1 MQSDGQQFERRAG
14 LSADPRTRP
23 LLSMVNGKRREEQF
37 RPPIRPPPPRPTEE
51 LTEDEVLAP
60 PKDDTDSEVD
70 DPVPPRLSQPKPPG
84 LSKDIWTA
92 RRKFD
97 TVKPKDSS
105 DTDDEQAARRSRADI
120 KPYFGTSKA
129 GKEQARKFTNSQE
142 SNSGPRRYGSSQ
154 ISTVSTLGSKRSSSD
169 LDSPS
174 PPSKRNKLSASQ
186 PDERNTSK
194 GAKRSKA
201 STYSSKEKE
210 KMERSKQQAKKLEE
224 KRAAKR
230 EKKARSLTPKK
241 VLPSF
246 KSYDDDPFDKFA
258 GNASPKRLINPG
270 ASVLS
275 SPPAS
280 PRKELKVHSSLSPES
295 SPKRTVKPQLK
306 DPSGSL
312 PSSLAS
318 SSQEKA
324 TSDSQVVPEARPAFK
339 TFEDLFPDMSDTED
353 ELEKISSEKLAV
365 KAPCPLC
372 KAPVD
377 KDFLHSFSK
386 GARLSVT
393 RQIYFCRLHKKKSA
407 EDAWKARGYPA
418 IDWDNLSSRLTNHF
432 DFLKDIIN
440 GSPSYYGA
448 MLSDTVKEGKNRTL
462 LKAEGSLTPGYYG
475 PRGLRALSEDIIGRF
490 SSTLRK
496 RAVDDRLISSRG
508 YSNYVQAVLVPELTV
523 RLICEDMGVK
533 TEEGRRILE
542 ESKEVGDML
551 HEDIGDTV
559 DHVSEDEVDE
569 L

>member
-1 MQSDGQQFERRAG
+1 
-14 LSADPRTRP
+14 
-23 LLSMVNGKRREEQF
+23 MVNGKRHEEQI
-37 RPPIRPPPPRPTEE
+37 RPPIHPPAPRPAEK
-51 LTEDEVLAP
+51 LTEAEVLAP

-70 DPVPPRLSQPKPPG
+70 DPVPPRSSQPKPPG

-92 RRKFD
+92 RRKVD

-105 DTDDEQAARRSRADI
+105 DIDDEQAARRSRADI

-174 PPSKRNKLSASQ
+174 PPFKRSKLSASQ

-224 KRAAKR
+224 KRAARR
-230 EKKARSLTPKK
+230 EKKGWSHVAASPSSLLMTCSARSSTPKK
-241 VLPSF
+241 VQPSF

-258 GNASPKRLINPG
+258 GNASPKRLINPVT
-270 ASVLS
+270 SVLS

-280 PRKELKVHSSLSPES
+280 PRKEFKVHSSLSPGS

-312 PSSLAS
+312 PGSLAS

-324 TSDSQVVPEARPAFK
+324 TSASQVAPEARPAFK

-353 ELEKISSEKLAV
+353 ELEKISSEKLAA

-407 EDAWKARGYPA
+407 QDAWKARGYPV
-418 IDWDNLSSRLTNHF
+418 IDWDNLSNRLTNHF
-432 DFLKDIIN
+432 DFIKGIIN

-448 MLSDTVKEGKNRTL
+448 LLSDTVKEGKNRTL

-523 RLICEDMGVK
+523 RLICEDMGVE
-533 TEEGRRILE
+533 TDEGRRILE

-551 HEDIGDTV
+551 HEDTGDTV
-559 DHVSEDEVDE
+559 DHVSEDEADE